1 MKTVKLLPIVLLIV
15 TLNAFGG
22 EIEDI
27 KKSFDGTWVAAINI
41 TTVLGTGEFRSLKI
55 IYRSGNFGL
64 KTIQGRRR
72 KICVQDKRNVFE
84 TSTIEKGWFSLEYHN
99 SYFSYKNELG
109 EEKKIN
115 IIKGENG
122 IILKFNGEDIK
133 YYKESS

>member
-27 KKSFDGTWVAAINI
+27 KKSFDGTWIAAINM
-41 TTVLGTGEFRSLKI
+41 TVSGTGEFRSLKI
-55 IYRSGNFGL
+55 IYRSSNFGL
-64 KTIQGRRR
+64 KTIQGRRG
-72 KICVQDKRNVFE
+72 KICVQDKHNVFE

-115 IIKGENG
+115 IIKGEYG
-122 IILKFNGEDIK
+122 VILKFDGEDIE

>member
-15 TLNAFGG
+15 TLNAFCA

-27 KKSFDGTWVAAINI
+27 EKSFDGTWGAVINR
-41 TTVLGTGEFRSLKI
+41 TALGTGEFRSLKI
-55 IYRSGNFGL
+55 IYRSGNFSL
-64 KTIQGRRR
+64 KTIQGRRG

-115 IIKGENG
+115 IIKGEHG
-122 IILKFNGEDIK
+122 VILKFDREAIE